1 MQFIVFILAYPLLW
15 VISILPMRALY
26 LISDMSYL
34 FIYYI
39 IGYRKKVVR
48 NNLELC
54 FPKKNKRELRDL
66 EKKSFRH
73 FVDVFMEFVKSFSI
87 TEKELTQRLTL
98 TNPEILDKYFD
109 ANKSVVFISGH
120 YANWEWVPFIV
131 ESRLNYHLN
140 VVYKKLANTHFD
152 KLVRRTRK
160 KFGVSV
166 FSTKDFYPEILRN
179 IKNNKIGAYGFI
191 ADQSPKWNK
200 VKYWG
205 NFMDIEIPV
214 ITGPESIAK
223 KLDLP
228 VFYFKTE
235 RIRRGVYECSFVL
248 LEENPKHATPYE
260 LTNKS
265 TKELEKQIRKAP
277 EFYFWTHKRFKHIGK
292 KLSE

>member
-1 MQFIVFILAYPLLW
+1 MQFIVFILAYPVLW

-26 LISDMSYL
+26 VISDMSYL
-34 FIYYI
+34 FLYYI

-73 FVDVFMEFVKSFSI
+73 FTDVFMEFVKSFSI
-87 TEKELTQRLTL
+87 TEKELSQRLTL
-98 TNPEILDKYFD
+98 TNPEILDKYYD

-140 VVYKKLANTHFD
+140 VVYKKLANNHFD

-166 FSTKDFYPEILRN
+166 FSTNDFYPEILRN
-179 IKNNKIGAYGFI
+179 LKNNKIGAYGFI

-235 RIRRGVYECSFVL
+235 RVRRGVYECSFVL
-248 LEENPKHATPYE
+248 LEENPKQAAPYE
-260 LTNKS
+260 ITNKS

-277 EFYFWTHKRFKHIGK
+277 EFYFWTHKRFKHMGK
-292 KLSE
+292 KAA

>member
-1 MQFIVFILAYPLLW
+1 MQFIVFILAYPVLW

-26 LISDMSYL
+26 MISDMSYL
-34 FIYYI
+34 FLYYI

-48 NNLELC
+48 YNLELC

-73 FVDVFMEFVKSFSI
+73 FTDVFMEFVKSFSI
-87 TEKELTQRLTL
+87 TEKELSQRLTL

-140 VVYKKLANTHFD
+140 VVYKKLANNHFD

-166 FSTKDFYPEILRN
+166 FSTSDFYPEILRN

-235 RIRRGVYECSFVL
+235 RVRRGVYECSFVL
-248 LEENPKHATPYE
+248 LEENPKHAAPFE
-260 LTNKS
+260 LTDKS

-292 KLSE
+292 KTA

>member
-1 MQFIVFILAYPLLW
+1 MQFIVFILAYPVLW

-26 LISDMSYL
+26 VISDMSYL
-34 FIYYI
+34 FLYYI

-87 TEKELTQRLTL
+87 TEKELSQRLTL

-140 VVYKKLANTHFD
+140 VVYKKLANKHFD

-166 FSTKDFYPEILRN
+166 FSTNDFYPEILRN

-235 RIRRGVYECSFVL
+235 RVRRGVYECSFVL
-248 LEENPKHATPYE
+248 LEENPKHAAPFE
-260 LTNKS
+260 LTDKS

-292 KLSE
+292 KTA

>member
-1 MQFIVFILAYPLLW
+1 MQFIVFILAYPILW

-26 LISDMSYL
+26 VISDMSYL
-34 FIYYI
+34 FLYYI

-73 FVDVFMEFVKSFSI
+73 FTDVFMEFVKSFSI
-87 TEKELTQRLTL
+87 TEKELSQRLTL

-140 VVYKKLANTHFD
+140 VVYKKLANKHFD

-166 FSTKDFYPEILRN
+166 FSTNDFYPEILRN

-235 RIRRGVYECSFVL
+235 RVRRGVYECSFVL
-248 LEENPKHATPYE
+248 LEENPKHAAPFE
-260 LTNKS
+260 LTDKS

-292 KLSE
+292 KTA

>member
-1 MQFIVFILAYPLLW
+1 MQFIVFILTYPLLW

-26 LISDMSYL
+26 VISDMSYL
-34 FIYYI
+34 FLYYI
-39 IGYRKKVVR
+39 VGYRKKVVR

-87 TEKELTQRLTL
+87 TDKELSQRLTL

-140 VVYKKLANTHFD
+140 VVYKKLANSYFD

-179 IKNNKIGAYGFI
+179 MKNNKIGAYGFI

-235 RIRRGVYECSFVL
+235 RVRRGVYECSFVL
-248 LEENPKHATPYE
+248 LEDNLKQAAPYE
-260 LTNKS
+260 ITNKS

-277 EFYFWTHKRFKHIGK
+277 EFYFWTHKRFKHLGK
-292 KLSE
+292 KTA